1 MKNYLYIDLKHK
13 TFYYKINIKLF
24 NMDLVVR
31 AYIKG
36 DTHKGS
42 EKQNKN
48 VCTKINLTYA
58 IPCND
63 IIACRHSMVIK
74 NV

>member
-24 NMDLVVR
+24 NMDLVVQ

-42 EKQNKN
+42 ENQKKMF
-48 VCTKINLTYA
+48 VPK
-58 IPCND
+58 
-63 IIACRHSMVIK
+63 
-74 NV
+74 